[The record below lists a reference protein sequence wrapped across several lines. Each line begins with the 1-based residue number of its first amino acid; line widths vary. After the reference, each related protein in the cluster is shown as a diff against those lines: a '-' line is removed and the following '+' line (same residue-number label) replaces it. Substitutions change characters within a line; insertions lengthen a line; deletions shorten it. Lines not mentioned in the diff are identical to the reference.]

1 MDFDAAWDAW
11 MAAGHGDCG
20 GWKYDPGPAVI
31 GCACGTLISIPAGN
45 GARQDG
51 AP

>member
-31 GCACGTLISIPAGN
+31 SCACGTPIPVPSEQVTNA
-45 GARQDG
+45 
-51 AP
+51 

>member
-11 MAAGHGDCG
+11 MAADDGKHADCG

-31 GCACGTLISIPAGN
+31 GCACGTIIPIPAG
-45 GARQDG
+45 DG
-51 AP
+51 DA